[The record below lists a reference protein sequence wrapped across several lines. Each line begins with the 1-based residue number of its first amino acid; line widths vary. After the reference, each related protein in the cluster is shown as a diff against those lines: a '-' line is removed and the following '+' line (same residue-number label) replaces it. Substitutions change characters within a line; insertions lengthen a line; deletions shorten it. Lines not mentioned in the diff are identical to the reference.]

1 MKHFCIHLSI
11 PNNCDEP
18 QKQMKPTT
26 YEWYGKAFLIFKAQP
41 FFAHTHTHSVTL
53 SHRINWNG
61 LFANCLGLQM
71 KINTMTCA
79 KKNIHF
85 IHWMQKHMLS
95 WMSKQNADHATEKKK
110 SEITIVVT
118 RILHEHIWE
127 IQMNQN
133 HVSWKT
139 NRCWPKKYHR
149 KCTFGHFFLCKKSSH
164 FQIEENSQTARKATE
179 RDIHTI

>member
-41 FFAHTHTHSVTL
+41 FFAHTHTHTQ
-53 SHRINWNG
+53 SHWAIALTETVCSQIVWACKWKLTQWR
-61 LFANCLGLQM
+61 AQ
-71 KINTMTCA
+71 

-95 WMSKQNADHATEKKK
+95 WMSKQNADHATEKK

-149 KCTFGHFFLCKKSSH
+149 KCTFGHFFLWKKSSH